1 MKEHVL
7 FWPFLKNPMH
17 MEGLSGDEPFVRTLW
32 LRRDLWEQQ
41 GKVKM
46 QGSRRLML
54 EGRRG
59 GKVGTG
65 ARGWIRAVDQGFI
78 LEALGGA

>member
-7 FWPFLKNPMH
+7 LWPFLKNPMH

-46 QGSRRLML
+46 QGSRRPYV
-54 EGRRG
+54 G
-59 GKVGTG
+59 G
-65 ARGWIRAVDQGFI
+65 
-78 LEALGGA
+78 